1 MAKMVD
7 IEKLKPLLQP
17 ILTEE
22 NSTATIE
29 GILAIAEDY
38 DDEAVKKRTEEAVN
52 SAKEEAKKEYSQK
65 LHDMFFNGT
74 STEKGAVDDSN
85 TDPEINNSS
94 HTGDIEELFTPE

>member
-7 IEKLKPLLQP
+7 IEKLKPLLKP

-29 GILAIAEDY
+29 GIMAIAEDY

-52 SAKEEAKKEYSQK
+52 SAREEANKEYAQK

-74 STEKGAVDDSN
+74 STEGHVDDSN
-85 TDPEINNSS
+85 TDPEIHDN
-94 HTGDIEELFTPE
+94 HREVEDIFTE